1 MCVWDHHWALCGEEC
16 DACAQEQREWRGGV
30 FLAMTDNGIVDLVGC
45 NVESAAGEEA
55 LQAPFMTMSRGV
67 ATLEDVKMEGMRF
80 GGRGAIQGSAP
91 GSGCGIVVKE
101 SNMSGMEVSEGNGS
115 VVCFALGGGGEVVV
129 SSCKVSGCGCESGCG
144 GSVCVKMEGGGRV
157 VVNGTERT
165 QFELCRAGAGRDGAG
180 GLGGA
185 VFVETNRGGGE
196 VWMGNTTFERCTAK
210 KGAKVFVSISD
221 LSSVIV
227 RERFLVEHTAEDA
240 EALSGFDRDRSG
252 ETGYVPLIVFVEQ
265 WGGRAFVA
273 GEEGAEHYRCGFSF
287 YACSTIEKA
296 VEHRF
301 ASGKRRM
308 VLEAP
313 FVFDHEM
320 VFSGEEYEMEGR
332 QAQNEI
338 RIDGASGAGQSGLL
352 CVQTGVAVSDV
363 VFVLPMSI
371 GGRNV
376 FVRCESHE
384 LRLVRCTLRPVG
396 SLSSSPSFATGVA
409 ACTLLREEQRKMTYS
424 FVCVVDSALRVE
436 SLVVD
441 RGMCL
446 QRSSVIGCSGVC
458 DVELRGCV
466 FEGVEK
472 TEGSGAC
479 VEGEVRGEGT
489 KREGRIVVEGCTFRR
504 CKTAEQESSGG
515 GVCAALWG
523 KSTLV
528 VNGTGVFEEC
538 KASEGSSGKGRGGGV
553 MIRVNDEESWLGI
566 CRGVVFSREKPN
578 WARWG
583 RDVFVDCGSGVLLE
597 GKISAE
603 SVGFA
608 DPLEMADDAL
618 GVCGVENGSAVPVI
632 PLFVYLL
639 VQPGRIRVDGRSG
652 ADHVFCGFELF
663 ECLTVDYCFEER
675 SSVNASRIEVCSEA
689 RLGAEMKV
697 ESFGLS
703 ICSQSEAEARVDVE
717 DEGARSEEGLISC
730 SFPFSASGTL
740 FWLARRLQVGR
751 EWLILSRESLRLSKC
766 RVGFGFE
773 DGESAGFGA
782 ICVVG
787 GRMELRECVLS
798 VEAELEKKA
807 AVDVRGYS
815 TVNVAGCVF
824 EGWRNGRGDG
834 GSMAIRSEG
843 GEAGSAEI
851 RNTTI
856 NGCSCVGGCELKG
869 GGMSIAISE
878 EDEFVVHNAS
888 LNRCSVPS
896 GSSEACGAERGVGGG
911 VFVEAVGGAAGFA
924 LREMKFSGCDG
935 WKGKN
940 VFVCGR
946 ELDRIVDKEHLNWT
960 MSSDELEQLEWM
972 SGWEMSST
980 GTRLAIPLA
989 VYLWGN
995 FSMEGYVDG
1004 AGGED
1009 FSGCGQPV
1017 IPCKTI
1023 DGMVSM
1029 RLGRA
1034 TATSKCVIGVLGES
1048 AARGAVELSK
1058 AGSYKL
1064 CGCGERRR
1072 IVVEDGGG
1080 GAQRGYFGCH
1090 VECRFEKAEFAVPDE
1105 LSGQLRSLFECEG
1118 GKVGLRDC
1126 SVKARETGKGVS
1138 FSVIS
1143 AESGVVEVAGLEVE
1157 GMEFGERSMVVM
1169 DGSGGGDVSGRMDD
1183 VELDGV
1189 SSKSGGGLAE
1199 LRSCSC
1205 VVCEGWMV
1213 RSVEQVNGSVVHAEG
1228 VKELR
1233 IRSSEFRRC
1242 WREIRNGSV
1251 LVGWVCGGEEAEVW
1265 NCTMEEDGT
1274 RDGFCGGS
1282 VCCGVGEG
1290 GMLRFDESVV
1300 RKSETMVRNGVGGGL
1315 YVEFL
1320 SRELIYSVKSV
1331 EFEENVAWR
1340 GRNAYVV
1347 CEGARAMIQYEL
1359 WKGTTTEETI
1369 EENDLWVYEKGSTG
1383 EGETMRKHLFPGN
1396 EMIVYVDSSGREGE
1410 GCGAYDDYDFCAD
1423 LVSGYAVMKGAQHI
1437 LHIAK
1442 DAALNGELMRTRDPL
1457 TIRGG
1462 KEKSVMRVGEGG
1474 HLVQKSEVESNTL
1487 VLSQLVVELGSGGG
1501 VEAELV
1507 LVEKGR
1513 VAVDNCAFG
1522 EESVG
1527 RGSGMWI
1534 IGMSGGR
1541 CMMDNV
1547 SVRNMEF
1554 EEGCGVVRV
1563 DGGTAEIGC
1572 SNLTACRTDGKGL
1585 VVGGEGG
1592 DVKIS
1597 GCAFLGCEAGG
1608 GSAVR
1613 LCGGSSGRIGNGSVF
1628 EECLTQGGEGGAM
1641 KWELS
1646 GGGRCTMDGAG
1657 VRRNCAEGEEGRG
1670 GGVFVGIV
1678 EEGDTNFEFGSGVEF
1693 GGNRAQAGKDVNV
1706 MCSSLNSSIQA
1717 SRFLFELRSGE
1728 GVWRCG
1734 MEGTDES
1741 MFEGVDVD
1749 LMLFLVEYKGE
1760 SVYVWSEGMD
1770 VAGCGK
1776 QEVECRSFWRGLKN
1790 LRDGAGE
1797 KKVFVKG
1804 WTSIADCHDV
1814 SGLRISARDDG
1825 ETSELRV
1832 GSKLPSGSGGGV
1844 LSSTASLAIVSQVFV
1859 LPSSFDG
1866 EVGCVISSRTREG
1879 LLVLSGCSFSLV
1891 EEGGNGEAG
1900 EGRLG
1905 YELVCVEGGSAAMED
1920 CRIRWMEFEKSPLLF
1935 VEARVSLENCV
1946 LDGVLSGGGGGGAA
1960 RAVCGEEGV
1969 FVVEG
1974 GEFGGCENVGAG
1986 SKGGVFFVD
1995 SRTSRMA
2002 EPFGLREI
2010 RVEGTNKAEI
2020 GKQLF
2025 IASDDLN
2032 KTVREETMGCVVGLS
2047 GMDENSCVGWE
2058 ERFGVID
2065 VRVFLVKAVLEV
2077 VAVSARGH
2085 NILGCG
2091 KDEMPCETVWE
2102 GMRHLDLGSREK
2114 ALVIVDEAL
2123 VCDDL
2128 DVSDVKIGGMGSEE
2142 DEKHLSRIRFEKSGE
2157 GCGEGGGEMGNGV
2170 MRNKGVFEMW
2180 MMEVGAGEG
2189 FGNAEG
2195 ALIVSERGRV
2205 VVRESVFEGRGE
2217 DGERNEFALV
2227 EIAGGELVMENVEMK
2242 GVCVRGCVVRMREG
2256 SEMRAEGLSV
2266 GMARLYDGSVVEVGE
2281 GLGAE
2286 NGKKGTVVEMNK
2298 SEIVDVKREVGRG
2311 CVVDERGEGLRGSVS
2326 VRMVGVRMHTCQSL
2340 GSLEGGGVFGELR
2353 GEGQM
2358 EVENCWM
2365 VQCSS
2370 NGAAGRGGGVYVRTV
2385 LKTELKLVVKEG
2397 EFDGNV
2403 ALYGRNVFVECF
2415 CIEEQINETQFRL
2428 KLSGMVQEHLFSGV
2442 DRQEHTEVVDLMKFI
2457 RVYEASTIF
2466 VGSRGEKKGKNARQC
2481 GSLEEPC
2488 LSLEYGWGH
2497 AVSDFECRLL
2507 VMGECELNGDVDL
2520 REVVVKPVER
2530 DVGRVCVCVGGC
2542 GGGGGGGG
2550 GKGGAGARSG
2560 LMEMSGSVE
2569 VERVA
2574 FELGSVERGS
2584 YEWLMRVQEGT
2595 LELEKCSFL
2604 SGGSEKS
2611 GFVKRIVCCLG
2622 GVLVG
2627 KNVEMRML
2635 DVVCGVV
2642 CKEGMV
2648 EVEGMKASN
2657 MDCGECL
2664 MRCEDSFVGIDGMS
2678 ANGICVGKGP
2688 LVEVD
2693 GKGKDKTGERNGK
2706 SWMRGVRAENMSS
2719 GGETAVLKVE
2729 RWMDGEVTNCS
2740 FGRCDGEG
2748 TGGRLMVLGGC
2759 KGVVVSTCVLDGR
2772 GRGEGDERRG
2782 GNWEGEVC
2790 KWNGSAGE
2798 FEGCEAVV
2806 KDTTVSNS
2814 GEGGLSVCG
2823 GSVEIEDGKFEN
2835 NNPSIEGYPSMRR
2848 NILCSDNG
2856 VLNVMSLKGGDGWER
2871 NTSLWILNEGCELG
2885 GIASERASSL
2895 FIPVVEEA
2903 RNETASDGRTIITLS
2918 GRLLLPCNVWLK
2930 LSFRNGREE
2939 VVESYGVGERESV
2952 SENEIVAAVSSGQMA
2967 IVGAETEVS
2976 VSLLFGN
2983 LDTPSATDS
2992 FILKNR
2998 SDPKATE
3005 DERIV
3010 EGGKKERS
3018 IWPIIVIV
3026 LVVILLIV
3034 LIVAV
3039 AFIIRWKKAKDE
3051 NNDLRE
3057 IVNDNIR
3064 KDPKAFEMVTM
3075 EMSPEEQWR
3084 RAEREAEKKNEERI
3098 KRRVYAKSLQHSES
3112 SEHLLSENGST
3123 EYIFG
3128 SDSDKI
3134 PQWILEKV
3142 DEKEEEEETNKRT
3155 PSPSVS
3161 STSTTDSDSSFVRVE
3176 DLCPTTSSMSNL
3188 VDAMACSSP
3197 HEKLI
3202 VDLRDSLFMLL
3213 HGRNKTK
3220 EMAIGCLQEREQTAA
3235 QILFWVANGALHSF
3249 DECEVPLQS
3258 LTNLSPHIVLF
3269 SEHMVICIAKHSDF
3283 SSDDFESSSISSSSV
3298 FTSASDDDDRDSL
3311 LSSAFEDEDDFKK
3324 ECLRWKAPE
3333 LLNGRKKH
3341 ATKKTVVLSV
3351 GMMMW
3356 ECLTLDVPFGKY
3368 EAEVAGQKMVNGE
3381 RPCGGESEASGMH
3394 EMVKGCWKADSGER
3408 PTLPGV
3414 TRKCF
3419 EFFPAGATVVTMS
3432 DAVGCEGGSEDA
3444 ANSEEMESMIGES
3457 ELSVVRGSPAQ

>member
-1 MCVWDHHWALCGEEC
+1 
-16 DACAQEQREWRGGV
+16 
-30 FLAMTDNGIVDLVGC
+30 
-45 NVESAAGEEA
+45 
-55 LQAPFMTMSRGV
+55 
-67 ATLEDVKMEGMRF
+67 
-80 GGRGAIQGSAP
+80 
-91 GSGCGIVVKE
+91 
-101 SNMSGMEVSEGNGS
+101 
-115 VVCFALGGGGEVVV
+115 
-129 SSCKVSGCGCESGCG
+129 
-144 GSVCVKMEGGGRV
+144 
-157 VVNGTERT
+157 
-165 QFELCRAGAGRDGAG
+165 
-180 GLGGA
+180 
-185 VFVETNRGGGE
+185 
-196 VWMGNTTFERCTAK
+196 
-210 KGAKVFVSISD
+210 
-221 LSSVIV
+221 
-227 RERFLVEHTAEDA
+227 
-240 EALSGFDRDRSG
+240 
-252 ETGYVPLIVFVEQ
+252 
-265 WGGRAFVA
+265 
-273 GEEGAEHYRCGFSF
+273 
-287 YACSTIEKA
+287 
-296 VEHRF
+296 
-301 ASGKRRM
+301 
-308 VLEAP
+308 
-313 FVFDHEM
+313 
-320 VFSGEEYEMEGR
+320 
-332 QAQNEI
+332 
-338 RIDGASGAGQSGLL
+338 
-352 CVQTGVAVSDV
+352 
-363 VFVLPMSI
+363 
-371 GGRNV
+371 
-376 FVRCESHE
+376 
-384 LRLVRCTLRPVG
+384 
-396 SLSSSPSFATGVA
+396 
-409 ACTLLREEQRKMTYS
+409 
-424 FVCVVDSALRVE
+424 
-436 SLVVD
+436 
-441 RGMCL
+441 
-446 QRSSVIGCSGVC
+446 
-458 DVELRGCV
+458 
-466 FEGVEK
+466 
-472 TEGSGAC
+472 
-479 VEGEVRGEGT
+479 
-489 KREGRIVVEGCTFRR
+489 
-504 CKTAEQESSGG
+504 
-515 GVCAALWG
+515 
-523 KSTLV
+523 
-528 VNGTGVFEEC
+528 
-538 KASEGSSGKGRGGGV
+538 
-553 MIRVNDEESWLGI
+553 
-566 CRGVVFSREKPN
+566 
-578 WARWG
+578 
-583 RDVFVDCGSGVLLE
+583 
-597 GKISAE
+597 
-603 SVGFA
+603 
-608 DPLEMADDAL
+608 
-618 GVCGVENGSAVPVI
+618 
-632 PLFVYLL
+632 
-639 VQPGRIRVDGRSG
+639 
-652 ADHVFCGFELF
+652 
-663 ECLTVDYCFEER
+663 
-675 SSVNASRIEVCSEA
+675 
-689 RLGAEMKV
+689 
-697 ESFGLS
+697 
-703 ICSQSEAEARVDVE
+703 
-717 DEGARSEEGLISC
+717 
-730 SFPFSASGTL
+730 
-740 FWLARRLQVGR
+740 
-751 EWLILSRESLRLSKC
+751 
-766 RVGFGFE
+766 
-773 DGESAGFGA
+773 
-782 ICVVG
+782 
-787 GRMELRECVLS
+787 
-798 VEAELEKKA
+798 
-807 AVDVRGYS
+807 
-815 TVNVAGCVF
+815 
-824 EGWRNGRGDG
+824 
-834 GSMAIRSEG
+834 MAIRSEG

-856 NGCSCVGGCELKG
+856 NCCSCVGGCELKG
-869 GGMSIAISE
+869 GGMSIAVSE

-911 VFVEAVGGAAGFA
+911 VFVEAVGGAVGFV

-946 ELDRIVDKEHLNWT
+946 ELGKIVDKEHLNWT

-1029 RLGRA
+1029 RLGGA

-1048 AARGAVELSK
+1048 AVREAVELSK

-1105 LSGQLRSLFECEG
+1105 LSGQLR
-1118 GKVGLRDC
+1118 
-1126 SVKARETGKGVS
+1126 
-1138 FSVIS
+1138 
-1143 AESGVVEVAGLEVE
+1143 
-1157 GMEFGERSMVVM
+1157 M
-1169 DGSGGGDVSGRMDD
+1169 
-1183 VELDGV
+1183 
-1189 SSKSGGGLAE
+1189 
-1199 LRSCSC
+1199 
-1205 VVCEGWMV
+1205 
-1213 RSVEQVNGSVVHAEG
+1213 
-1228 VKELR
+1228 
-1233 IRSSEFRRC
+1233 
-1242 WREIRNGSV
+1242 
-1251 LVGWVCGGEEAEVW
+1251 
-1265 NCTMEEDGT
+1265 
-1274 RDGFCGGS
+1274 
-1282 VCCGVGEG
+1282 
-1290 GMLRFDESVV
+1290 
-1300 RKSETMVRNGVGGGL
+1300 
-1315 YVEFL
+1315 
-1320 SRELIYSVKSV
+1320 KSV

-1369 EENDLWVYEKGSTG
+1369 EENDLWVYERGSTG
-1383 EGETMRKHLFPGN
+1383 EGETTRKYLFPGN

-1487 VLSQLVVELGSGGG
+1487 VLSQLVVELGSGGC

-1513 VAVDNCAFG
+1513 VAVDDCAFG

-1541 CMMDNV
+1541 CMIDNV

-1554 EEGCGVVRV
+1554 EEGCGVARV
-1563 DGGTAEIGC
+1563 DGGMAEIGC
-1572 SNLTACRTDGKGL
+1572 SNVTVCRTDGKGL

-1597 GCAFLGCEAGG
+1597 GCVFLGCEAGG

-1628 EECLTQGGEGGAM
+1628 EECGAQSGEGGAM

-1657 VRRNCAEGEEGRG
+1657 VQRNCAEGEEGRG

-1678 EEGDTNFEFGSGVEF
+1678 EEGETNFEFGSGVEF
-1693 GGNRAQAGKDVNV
+1693 GGNRAQAGKDVYV

-1728 GVWRCG
+1728 GVWRCA

-1760 SVYVWSEGMD
+1760 SVYVSSEGMD

-1905 YELVCVEGGSAAMED
+1905 YELVRVEGESAAMED

-1946 LDGVLSGGGGGGAA
+1946 LDGVLSGGGGGGGV
-1960 RAVCGEEGV
+1960 RAVCGEEGA
-1969 FVVEG
+1969 FVVDG
-1974 GEFGGCENVGAG
+1974 GEFGGCESVGAG

-2091 KDEMPCETVWE
+2091 KDEMPCETAWE

-2114 ALVIVDEAL
+2114 ALVIVDEAD
-2123 VCDDL
+2123 VWDDL

-2157 GCGEGGGEMGNGV
+2157 GCGEGVGEMGNGV

-2189 FGNAEG
+2189 FENAEG

-2227 EIAGGELVMENVEMK
+2227 EIAGGELRMESVEMK

-2286 NGKKGTVVEMNK
+2286 NGKKGTVVEVNK

-2340 GSLEGGGVFGELR
+2340 GSLEGGE
-2353 GEGQM
+2353 
-2358 EVENCWM
+2358 
-2365 VQCSS
+2365 
-2370 NGAAGRGGGVYVRTV
+2370 
-2385 LKTELKLVVKEG
+2385 
-2397 EFDGNV
+2397 
-2403 ALYGRNVFVECF
+2403 
-2415 CIEEQINETQFRL
+2415 
-2428 KLSGMVQEHLFSGV
+2428 
-2442 DRQEHTEVVDLMKFI
+2442 
-2457 RVYEASTIF
+2457 
-2466 VGSRGEKKGKNARQC
+2466 
-2481 GSLEEPC
+2481 
-2488 LSLEYGWGH
+2488 
-2497 AVSDFECRLL
+2497 
-2507 VMGECELNGDVDL
+2507 
-2520 REVVVKPVER
+2520 
-2530 DVGRVCVCVGGC
+2530 
-2542 GGGGGGGG
+2542 
-2550 GKGGAGARSG
+2550 
-2560 LMEMSGSVE
+2560 
-2569 VERVA
+2569 
-2574 FELGSVERGS
+2574 
-2584 YEWLMRVQEGT
+2584 
-2595 LELEKCSFL
+2595 
-2604 SGGSEKS
+2604 S
-2611 GFVKRIVCCLG
+2611 GFVKTIVCCLG

-2635 DVVCGVV
+2635 EVVCGVV

-2664 MRCEDSFVGIDGMS
+2664 MRCEDSFVGMDGMS

-2719 GGETAVLKVE
+2719 GGETAVLKME
-2729 RWMDGEVTNCS
+2729 RWRDGEVTNCS
-2740 FGRCDGEG
+2740 FCRCDGEW
-2748 TGGRLMVLGGC
+2748 TQGRLMVLGGC

-2798 FEGCEAVV
+2798 FERCDVVV

-2848 NILCSDNG
+2848 NILCSGDG

-2885 GIASERASSL
+2885 GIASERTSSL

-2939 VVESYGVGERESV
+2939 VVESYGIGERESV

-3010 EGGKKERS
+3010 EGGKEGKS
-3018 IWPIIVIV
+3018 FWPIIVIIMAI
-3026 LVVILLIV
+3026 ILIIV
-3034 LIVAV
+3034 LIGLILFV
-3039 AFIIRWKKAKDE
+3039 IRWRKQKRRAE
-3051 NNDLRE
+3051 ELE
-3057 IVNDNIR
+3057 VIVEDTVR

-3123 EYIFG
+3123 EYILG
-3128 SDSDKI
+3128 RDSDKI
-3134 PQWILEKV
+3134 PEWMLENV
-3142 DEKEEEEETNKRT
+3142 EEEEIRKRT

-3161 STSTTDSDSSFVRVE
+3161 STSSTSTTDSDSSLIRGE

-3220 EMAIGCLQEREQTAA
+3220 EMAIGTLQQREQTAA

-3269 SEHMVICIAKHSDF
+3269 SEHMVICIVMHSNF
-3283 SSDDFESSSISSSSV
+3283 SSDDSESSSISSSTV
-3298 FTSASDDDDRDSL
+3298 VTSASDDDDDDSL
-3311 LSSAFEDEDDFKK
+3311 PSSAFKDEDDFKK
-3324 ECLRWKAPE
+3324 ECMRWKAPE

-3341 ATKKTVVLSV
+3341 ATKKTVVFSV
-3351 GMMMW
+3351 GMMVW
-3356 ECLTLDVPFGKY
+3356 ECLTLDVPFGEY
-3368 EAEVAGQKMVNGE
+3368 EAEAAGDKMVNGE
-3381 RPCGGESEASGMH
+3381 RPGVGKITESRLLGL
-3394 EMVKGCWKADSGER
+3394 VKGCWKADSGER

>member
-1 MCVWDHHWALCGEEC
+1 MYANLASGVHVMDSNILENGKTVDHYTGALHLYYVFDELTISNTLFHSNHAKTFAGCILFGDSSGPKSAKYQLSFCFFRNNTATQLGGNDIHISNNNCNENLTDRNLTGCYSLTEGVRVSKCTSGGYDCSENQTYTNWLPDIPSAYETSVDSRSGMDRSDCGYAPLCQTIHFAFGRIEARSSNKIGVKAGKCVEEETEVSSRSVVVEG
-16 DACAQEQREWRGGV
+16 EQREGCRIESDGSGGCVFGITTGHFVGRSVTLVHKNSESGGGGV

-1105 LSGQLRSLFECEG
+1105 LSGQLR
-1118 GKVGLRDC
+1118 
-1126 SVKARETGKGVS
+1126 
-1138 FSVIS
+1138 
-1143 AESGVVEVAGLEVE
+1143 
-1157 GMEFGERSMVVM
+1157 M
-1169 DGSGGGDVSGRMDD
+1169 
-1183 VELDGV
+1183 
-1189 SSKSGGGLAE
+1189 
-1199 LRSCSC
+1199 
-1205 VVCEGWMV
+1205 
-1213 RSVEQVNGSVVHAEG
+1213 
-1228 VKELR
+1228 
-1233 IRSSEFRRC
+1233 
-1242 WREIRNGSV
+1242 
-1251 LVGWVCGGEEAEVW
+1251 
-1265 NCTMEEDGT
+1265 
-1274 RDGFCGGS
+1274 
-1282 VCCGVGEG
+1282 
-1290 GMLRFDESVV
+1290 
-1300 RKSETMVRNGVGGGL
+1300 
-1315 YVEFL
+1315 
-1320 SRELIYSVKSV
+1320 KSV

-2358 EVENCWM
+2358 E
-2365 VQCSS
+2365 
-2370 NGAAGRGGGVYVRTV
+2370 
-2385 LKTELKLVVKEG
+2385 
-2397 EFDGNV
+2397 
-2403 ALYGRNVFVECF
+2403 
-2415 CIEEQINETQFRL
+2415 
-2428 KLSGMVQEHLFSGV
+2428 
-2442 DRQEHTEVVDLMKFI
+2442 
-2457 RVYEASTIF
+2457 
-2466 VGSRGEKKGKNARQC
+2466 
-2481 GSLEEPC
+2481 
-2488 LSLEYGWGH
+2488 
-2497 AVSDFECRLL
+2497 
-2507 VMGECELNGDVDL
+2507 
-2520 REVVVKPVER
+2520 
-2530 DVGRVCVCVGGC
+2530 
-2542 GGGGGGGG
+2542 
-2550 GKGGAGARSG
+2550 
-2560 LMEMSGSVE
+2560 
-2569 VERVA
+2569 
-2574 FELGSVERGS
+2574 
-2584 YEWLMRVQEGT
+2584 
-2595 LELEKCSFL
+2595 
-2604 SGGSEKS
+2604 S